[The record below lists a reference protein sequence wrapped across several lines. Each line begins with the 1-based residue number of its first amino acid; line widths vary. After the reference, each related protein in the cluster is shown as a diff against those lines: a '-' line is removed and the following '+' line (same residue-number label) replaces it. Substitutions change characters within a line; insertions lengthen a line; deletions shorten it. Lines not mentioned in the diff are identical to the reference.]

1 MYGLNDVTVCFS
13 ALAFFY
19 WNLIENL
26 QRWAIGKHA
35 RFSAVRTFL
44 ICIKQVA
51 ACNFYLVMSRIKKFR
66 VQYEL
71 PINCVNVPNN
81 NSRQLYQR
89 VCQVKHLHTAYTQRW
104 ICLWGLGE
112 VKEIINWCCGA
123 SMTITW
129 YIKLMMT
136 VITAKECC
144 KSQRSS
150 LRGKRYHSSEVFHA
164 VASRKLA
171 QEQKTEDGGGGGE
184 RNNNS
189 RVVSGY
195 LAPPL

>member
-1 MYGLNDVTVCFS
+1 MDVWPKRRNSLFFCVGILLVKFNWKS
-13 ALAFFY
+13 AALSD
-19 WNLIENL
+19 WET
-26 QRWAIGKHA
+26 RT
-35 RFSAVRTFL
+35 FSAVRTFL
-44 ICIKQVA
+44 ICIKQVG

-81 NSRQLYQR
+81 NFRQLYQR
-89 VCQVKHLHTAYTQRW
+89 VCQVKHLHTVYTQRW

-112 VKEIINWCCGA
+112 VKEIINWYCGA

-129 YIKLMMT
+129 YIKLMMK
-136 VITAKECC
+136 VITAKECW

-150 LRGKRYHSSEVFHA
+150 LRGKCSRSSEIFHI

-171 QEQKTEDGGGGGE
+171 QEQKMEDGEGMVKGRIIAE
-184 RNNNS
+184 
-189 RVVSGY
+189 
-195 LAPPL
+195 L